1 MSDTTSKLRP
11 TRAVEVKFQI
21 MKQPLNDYLFN
32 TFEI

>member
-11 TRAVEVKFQI
+11 TRSVEVKFQI
-21 MKQPLNDYLFN
+21 VKQPLNDNVFN